1 MFEFLLVFLVIAIS
15 FAAIAVGVIAKDKPI
30 KGSCGGLANLEKGA
44 SCQICGRTSS
54 EVCDT

>member
-1 MFEFLLVFLVIAIS
+1 MFEFLLVFLVMAIS

-30 KGSCGGLANLEKGA
+30 TGSCGGLASLEKGA

-54 EVCDT
+54 EICDT